1 MRYLVLLVLTVG
13 LVACD
18 PSDVIDVE
26 INPGQA
32 VEDAVDGVQQGVDG
46 LNNAVQNFGGEG
58 EGEGNEGTT
67 DSENEEN

>member
-18 PSDVIDVE
+18 PGDVIDVE

-46 LNNAVQNFGGEG
+46 FNDAVQNFGNEGESEGKGEG
-58 EGEGNEGTT
+58 
-67 DSENEEN
+67 SENEE

>member
-18 PSDVIDVE
+18 PSDVVDVE

-32 VEDAVDGVQQGVDG
+32 VQDAVDGVQQGVNGFND
-46 LNNAVQNFGGEG
+46 AVQNFGGEG
-58 EGEGNEGTT
+58 ESEGEGEE
-67 DSENEEN
+67 SENEE